1 MNKLF
6 YPRLALTNL
15 RKNKSTYFPYIL
27 SSVVIISMFYI
38 IQSLYHAVRGSDFF
52 GASTM
57 GDILDLGS
65 YIVGIFAVII
75 LFYTN
80 GFLIKRRKKELGLYS
95 ILGMEKKHIARLL
108 FGETLITTLFSLVL
122 GLGVGILLSKL
133 MFLILFNM
141 TQLGIL
147 ITFQISIPAIVSTI
161 LLFLGIFLLAL
172 LKNLLQIHVSNPIA
186 LLQSSRQ
193 GEKEPKTKWVLAILG
208 LLCLAA
214 GYIMTLMVK
223 TPFEAVAVFFV
234 AVILV
239 IIGTYALFTAGSIAL
254 LKLLRKRKK
263 FYYNPRNFISV
274 SGMIYRMKQ
283 NAAGLASICIL
294 STTVLVILSSTV
306 SLYVGQQ
313 DILSLR
319 YPRDI
324 VTQVPYSEGIEET
337 VVDTLAESAAEHSL
351 TILNATVYHSL
362 TFSAMQQENFM
373 NTDPEENAVMNDAI
387 YEVSLIPLEDYNRAS
402 GQNLTLEPGEVLLH
416 TNLSPWQE
424 PDIRIG
430 NLIFSVRGTL
440 EEAAPIQS
448 QQLSQVMQV
457 IVPDLNT
464 LQQLSASVPS
474 AGKVGFT
481 YNFDVDG
488 SDENIEKFCNDFP
501 DAMTVAGCELSQ
513 ADNVFSGQIDFKS
526 TFGTLFFIGI
536 FLGTLF
542 TMATVLIIY
551 YKQVSEGYDDHDR
564 FEIMQKVG
572 LSRQEVKK
580 TIHKQIMLVFFLPLV
595 TAVVHILVAFHV
607 ISKLLMAFGLL
618 NTNLFLLC
626 TLGTILVFALAYA
639 IVYMMTAKTYY
650 KLVQRKN

>member
-147 ITFQISIPAIVSTI
+147 ITFQISIPAIVSTV

-239 IIGTYALFTAGSIAL
+239 IIGTYALFTAGSIVL

-294 STTVLVILSSTV
+294 STTVLVIL
-306 SLYVGQQ
+306 Y
-313 DILSLR
+313 R
-319 YPRDI
+319 
-324 VTQVPYSEGIEET
+324 
-337 VVDTLAESAAEHSL
+337 
-351 TILNATVYHSL
+351 
-362 TFSAMQQENFM
+362 
-373 NTDPEENAVMNDAI
+373 
-387 YEVSLIPLEDYNRAS
+387 IPLCGAAGYPQPALPARHRH
-402 GQNLTLEPGEVLLH
+402 P
-416 TNLSPWQE
+416 SPLQ
-424 PDIRIG
+424 
-430 NLIFSVRGTL
+430 RG
-440 EEAAPIQS
+440 
-448 QQLSQVMQV
+448 
-457 IVPDLNT
+457 
-464 LQQLSASVPS
+464 
-474 AGKVGFT
+474 
-481 YNFDVDG
+481 
-488 SDENIEKFCNDFP
+488 
-501 DAMTVAGCELSQ
+501 
-513 ADNVFSGQIDFKS
+513 
-526 TFGTLFFIGI
+526 
-536 FLGTLF
+536 
-542 TMATVLIIY
+542 
-551 YKQVSEGYDDHDR
+551 H
-564 FEIMQKVG
+564 
-572 LSRQEVKK
+572 
-580 TIHKQIMLVFFLPLV
+580 
-595 TAVVHILVAFHV
+595 
-607 ISKLLMAFGLL
+607 
-618 NTNLFLLC
+618 
-626 TLGTILVFALAYA
+626 
-639 IVYMMTAKTYY
+639 
-650 KLVQRKN
+650 